1 MFGIRIHQV
10 SIRLFLTVCTLL
22 LAFISAAE
30 AQTRR
35 LSLNDALSLALEF
48 NRELKV
54 AKLEREKSEQS
65 VREAW
70 GNVYPALNLTGQ
82 FAHSFRNTNFF
93 IFPAGF
99 GGLPG
104 AGGGGSTVP
113 TQIVATGI
121 NSINATLQFTQPIY
135 RGAIWAGIRAS
146 SVVNEISEEAYINE
160 RAKTITDVKKAYY
173 DVLIAQESAKLIEQS
188 IARNELALQDVRQLY
203 RQGLAADI
211 DTLRAF
217 VALENLRPQLIKA
230 LNGVETAKIALKVKI
245 GLPANETLELTDALK
260 FDDAAPDIDFSTAYQ
275 EALAKRPEVRQLQL
289 RVRASEEQVAAEF
302 SNFLPTL
309 DAFVQ
314 AQVLTLQTN
323 FNIGSYQW
331 GTNLAAGL
339 QLSVPI
345 FSGFR
350 NDARLARAELER
362 QQNQTSLEN
371 LQEIIRS
378 EISIS
383 LANVSE
389 AKKRIAVQATT
400 VQSAERS
407 YAITRSRRQQGI
419 GSQLELTDA
428 ELSLNQA
435 KVNYLQAVYDYLV
448 ATANLEKALGRAG
461 RMAEER

>member
-1 MFGIRIHQV
+1 MKCSLLCAMVLWLFFSASSTVQAQV
-10 SIRLFLTVCTLL
+10 
-22 LAFISAAE
+22 
-30 AQTRR
+30 RR
-35 LSLNDALSLALEF
+35 LTLNDALSLALEY

-54 AKLEREKSEQS
+54 ARLEREKSNQS

-70 GNVYPALNLTGQ
+70 GNVYPSLTLTGQ

-99 GGLPG
+99 GGPPG
-104 AGGGGSTVP
+104 AGGGGTTGPV
-113 TQIVATGI
+113 QIVATGI
-121 NSINATLQFTQPIY
+121 NSINATLQFTQSLY

-146 SVVNEISEEAYINE
+146 SVVYEISEESYIS
-160 RAKTITDVKKAYY
+160 AKATTITEVKKAYY
-173 DVLIAQESAKLIEQS
+173 DVLIAQESARLIEQS
-188 IARNELALQDVRQLY
+188 IARNELALQDARQLY

-217 VALENLRPQLIKA
+217 VAVENLKPQLIKA

-245 GLPANETLELTDALK
+245 GLPADEELELTDSLK
-260 FDDAAPDIDFSTAYQ
+260 FEDKIGDLTFAQAYQ
-275 EALAKRPEVRQLQL
+275 EALAMRPEIKQLELQ
-289 RVRASEEQVAAEF
+289 VRANEEQIAAEF

-314 AQVLTLQTN
+314 AQVLTLQTD

-350 NDARLARAELER
+350 NDARLARAEMEKR
-362 QQNQTSLEN
+362 QNQTRLEN

-378 EISIS
+378 EISVS
-383 LANVSE
+383 LSNVME

-407 YAITRSRRQQGI
+407 YALTRSRRKQGI

-428 ELSLNQA
+428 ELALNQA

-448 ATANLEKALGRAG
+448 AVANLEKALGRAG
-461 RMAEER
+461 RLPETR

>member
-22 LAFISAAE
+22 LALVSAAE
-30 AQTRR
+30 AQVRR

-54 AKLEREKSEQS
+54 AKLEREKSGQS

-99 GGLPG
+99 GGPPG
-104 AGGGGSTVP
+104 AGGGGSTAP

-146 SVVNEISEEAYINE
+146 SVVSEISEEAYINE
-160 RAKTITDVKKAYY
+160 RAKTITEVKKAYY

-203 RQGLAADI
+203 KQGLAADI

-217 VALENLRPQLIKA
+217 VAVENLRPQLIKA

-245 GLPANETLELTDALK
+245 GLPANETLELTDSLTLNNAI
-260 FDDAAPDIDFSTAYQ
+260 ADIDFSTAYQ

-289 RVRASEEQVAAEF
+289 QVRASEEQVAAEF

-362 QQNQTSLEN
+362 QQTQTNLEN
-371 LQEIIRS
+371 LQELIRS

-383 LANVSE
+383 LSNVLE

-461 RMAEER
+461 RIAEER

>member
-22 LAFISAAE
+22 LALVSAAE

-54 AKLEREKSEQS
+54 AKLEREKSGQS

-99 GGLPG
+99 GGPPG

-245 GLPANETLELTDALK
+245 GLPANETLELTDSLK

-289 RVRASEEQVAAEF
+289 RVRASEEQIAAEF

-362 QQNQTSLEN
+362 QQTQTNLEN
-371 LQEIIRS
+371 LQELIRS

-383 LANVSE
+383 LSNVLE